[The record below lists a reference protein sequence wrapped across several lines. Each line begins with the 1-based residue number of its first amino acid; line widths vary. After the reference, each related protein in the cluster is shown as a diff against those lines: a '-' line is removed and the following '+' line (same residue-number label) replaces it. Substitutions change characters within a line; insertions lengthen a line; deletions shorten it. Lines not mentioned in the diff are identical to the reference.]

1 MNVHRL
7 QRAVETAQASGGW
20 SVRYETLFK
29 DSQNS
34 LCWAQP
40 GVPITEGSANNR
52 PGAAEKRGQSSS
64 AGSSTGRQVQT
75 RDFGLYCHS

>member
-1 MNVHRL
+1 MFTGFSERL
-7 QRAVETAQASGGW
+7 KLRRLAEGG
-20 SVRYETLFK
+20 VFRYETLFK

-40 GVPITEGSANNR
+40 GVPITEGCANNR